1 MGTSQSSNG
10 APPNVPMIPPW
21 ADNGDSDNPPSP
33 TDDNTDDNS
42 PTPNPPEKD
51 NPENPVLAPSGR
63 FRGARTNLNKFA
75 REGGRQNLRRG
86 VGHYVKTGYGGS
98 KTATARL
105 SRTVATAGALYRA
118 LSYGSSE
125 AAFSESSASVPDIDF
140 DALRGK
146 SFEQISDTIIEAIR
160 PIDGDLD
167 SEASRNSM
175 KNAFSELLEKYNDAN
190 LFNLDEKQRQFVIER
205 FIAGDVFARFDLD
218 MGKNI
223 RHNASSLAS
232 GLSRLKEAKVYIKE
246 TVASSFK
253 KIASSITSKSI
264 VSLIRETLEDA
275 FHVFES
281 YAL

>member
-160 PIDGDLD
+160 PIDGDVV
-167 SEASRNSM
+167 
-175 KNAFSELLEKYNDAN
+175 SELLEKYNDAN